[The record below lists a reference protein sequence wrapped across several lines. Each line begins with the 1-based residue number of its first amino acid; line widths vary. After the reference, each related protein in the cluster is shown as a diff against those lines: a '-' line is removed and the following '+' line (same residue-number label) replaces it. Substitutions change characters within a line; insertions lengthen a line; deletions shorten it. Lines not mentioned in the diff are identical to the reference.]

1 VGHCS
6 TRLRLFWDLWYFFR
20 MIVVFS
26 LMIPVL
32 YFYVFSA
39 FPAETTHREGFA
51 FLVGAGFA
59 VLGAVVS
66 SWLFSF
72 LPYESL
78 SPLLVYIITFLRES
92 LIPYIF
98 IPLLCLAVF
107 KGRFPEK
114 IGMVVS
120 MTFGSAVIFL
130 PYIMFTRYW
139 GPDLWASA
147 MVPLLVLSYLFVLDM
162 VWRKLISRRCAD
174 FMDLFPEALIPIALF
189 LVMDGVKTLWY
200 YGYPAWIYWIVSLCI
215 LGSALFIRLYKY
227 FR

>member
-1 VGHCS
+1 M
-6 TRLRLFWDLWYFFR
+6 RLFWNLWYFFR
-20 MIVVFS
+20 MIVVYS

-39 FPAETTHREGFA
+39 FPAETAHREGFA
-51 FLVGAGFA
+51 FLVGAGCA
-59 VLGAVVS
+59 ILGAVVC

-72 LPYESL
+72 MPYETL
-78 SPLLVYIITFLRES
+78 SPLLVYTVTFIRES
-92 LIPYIF
+92 LIPYII
-98 IPLLCLAVF
+98 IPFLCLLVF
-107 KGRFPEK
+107 NGRFSDK
-114 IGMVVS
+114 IGMIVS
-120 MTFGSAVIFL
+120 VTFGSAAVFL
-130 PYIMFTRYW
+130 PYNMFTRYW
-139 GPDLWASA
+139 GPDVWASA
-147 MVPLLVLSYLFVLDM
+147 MIPLLVLSYLFVLDM

-189 LVMDGVKTLWY
+189 LVIDGAKTLWY